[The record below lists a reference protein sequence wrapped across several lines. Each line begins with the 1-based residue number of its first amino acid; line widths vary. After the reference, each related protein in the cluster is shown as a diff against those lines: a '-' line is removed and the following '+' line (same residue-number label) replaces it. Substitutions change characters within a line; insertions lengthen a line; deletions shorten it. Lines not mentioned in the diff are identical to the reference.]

1 MRILVRAFLV
11 VMLLAVV
18 GLIALA
24 VQLPRLLQSDAV
36 RGRLQAEARNATGRE
51 VSWQELDV
59 GLLPPRLV
67 VNGPRVDGPAPDA
80 PPFFEADSVGL
91 ELVLA
96 PLLRRVVVVD
106 SLRLEAATLRLRRD
120 ADGLQLPQ
128 PTSKPG
134 AGEGAPPPA
143 AASEAAADAS
153 AGFEL
158 AVREVDLRDL
168 RVSVHDSSDGS
179 TTRLDV
185 EGPVTL
191 RAEPN
196 GAFRLNATP
205 AAIAYADSFRK
216 PAGVAM
222 RVEGRLKRDDA
233 GLRIDDLQLRLADAA
248 LSGRVQSA
256 ARTTAELNAPPF
268 ALAGLGPLFP
278 ALAERDLA
286 GTLALQDLRLA
297 TDPLELNGALLL
309 DGVAVGTPGQP
320 PVRISGA
327 LEGRGRKLETRDLV
341 LVTAGQAIPVS
352 AGLELGEPGFFHV
365 SARGEALD
373 GTALVGAYSGKDFFE
388 GPITFDAQ
396 VAGAPG
402 GERPLAETLAGKG
415 RIDVGR
421 GKIRGVSLLRSTFQ
435 VLGTFAEAA
444 ILVNRARGSTNM
456 DRYYTDE
463 FESIGATIQVERGR
477 ASTNDLKIV
486 YPYYTA
492 DLRGSMGLA
501 DGSLDLTGEI
511 TLHREAEAELNTR
524 VIPLARITGS
534 VDAPRVDLS
543 PQAVAS
549 LAAREELHRNS
560 GKVSKKIDEK
570 LGEGSGEAITDV
582 LDSILG
588 GRKR

>member
-1 MRILVRAFLV
+1 MRILARAFLV

-24 VQLPRLLQSDAV
+24 VQLPRLVQSDAV

-59 GLLPPRLV
+59 DLLPPRLV

-91 ELVLA
+91 ELALA

-106 SLRLEAATLRLRRD
+106 SLRLEAATLRLRRN

-128 PTSKPG
+128 PESKPD
-134 AGEGAPPPA
+134 AGERAQPPA
-143 AASEAAADAS
+143 AASEAAEDAS

-185 EGPVTL
+185 EGPATL

-222 RVEGRLKRDDA
+222 RVEGRLQRDGA
-233 GLRIDDLQLRLADAA
+233 ALRIDDLQFRLADAA
-248 LSGRVQSA
+248 LSGRLQSA
-256 ARTTAELNAPPF
+256 ARNTAELDAPPF
-268 ALAGLGPLFP
+268 ALAGLAPLLP
-278 ALAERDLA
+278 ALAKRDLA

-341 LVTAGQAIPVS
+341 LVTAGQTIPVS
-352 AGLELGEPGFFHV
+352 ASLELGEPGFFHV

-373 GTALVGAYSGKDFFE
+373 GTALVRAYSGKDFFE

-396 VAGAPG
+396 AAGSPG

-456 DRYYTDE
+456 DRYYSDE

-511 TLHREAEAELNTR
+511 TLHREAEAELKTR

-560 GKVSKKIDEK
+560 GKLNKKIDDQ
-570 LGEGSGEAITDV
+570 LGEGSGKAITDT
-582 LDSILG
+582 LDGLLG
-588 GRKR
+588 GSKR

>member
-11 VMLLAVV
+11 VMLLTVV

-24 VQLPRLLQSDAV
+24 VQLPRLVQSEAV

-80 PPFFEADSVGL
+80 PPFFEADSLGL
-91 ELVLA
+91 ELALA

-106 SLRLEAATLRLRRD
+106 SLRLEAATLRLRRN

-128 PTSKPG
+128 PEAKPS
-134 AGEGAPPPA
+134 AGKAAPREA
-143 AASEAAADAS
+143 AASDGAEDAP
-153 AGFEL
+153 AGLEL

-168 RVSVHDSSDGS
+168 RVSIHDSSDGS

-191 RAEPN
+191 RGEPS

-222 RVEGRLKRDDA
+222 RVEGRLQRDDA
-233 GLRIDDLQLRLADAA
+233 GLRIDDLQFRLADAA
-248 LSGRVQSA
+248 LSGRLQSA
-256 ARTTAELNAPPF
+256 ARTTAELDAPPF
-268 ALAGLGPLFP
+268 ALAGLGPLLP
-278 ALAERDLA
+278 ALAGRDLA
-286 GTLALQDLRLA
+286 GTLALRDLRLA

-320 PVRISGA
+320 PVRISGS
-327 LEGRGRKLETRDLV
+327 LEGQGRKLATRELV
-341 LVTAGQAIPVS
+341 LTTAGQTIPVS
-352 AGLELGEPGFFHV
+352 ASLELGEPGFFHV

-373 GTALVGAYSGKDFFE
+373 GSALVRAYAGKDFFE

-396 VAGAPG
+396 AAGSAG
-402 GERPLAETLAGKG
+402 GEQPMTETLAGKG
-415 RIDVGR
+415 RLDIGKGR
-421 GKIRGVSLLRSTFQ
+421 IRGVSLLRSSFQ

-444 ILVNRARGSTNM
+444 ILVNRARGSKNM
-456 DRYYTDE
+456 DRYYSDE
-463 FESIGATIQVERGR
+463 FESIGATIRVERGR

-501 DGSLDLTGEI
+501 DGSLDLTGEL
-511 TLHREAEAELNTR
+511 TLHSEAEAELKTR
-524 VIPLARITGS
+524 VIPLARISGS

-560 GKVSKKIDEK
+560 DKLNKKIDDQ
-570 LGEGSGEAITDV
+570 LGEGSGKAITDT
-582 LDSILG
+582 LDGLLG